1 MRARALP
8 LIHPNPSSPGPR
20 PACPRTSTPHRSV
33 SQTLAPLLFVLIWS
47 SGFLVGRGVA
57 SHADPFWFLALRF
70 ACVCTVFTVA
80 ALWAR
85 AAWPQ
90 GPRRIGLH
98 LLAGALMSGF
108 YLGPSWWAMSQ
119 GMPAGIMA
127 LIGALQ
133 PLFTALIAVL
143 IQGKRL
149 PRTTWLGL
157 ALGFGGVTLVLW
169 PRLAATDA
177 SALSLPVVLLAAGS
191 ILSLTVGSMVQ
202 KSPWAASDLRSAS
215 AVQNLGA
222 VCVLIAMACI
232 FGTSHWD
239 NSPMLWGYLAY
250 AVLVLS
256 VAGTTLLI
264 WLMRRGEATR
274 TTALLLAVPPL
285 SALQAW
291 FIFGETLAVIQ
302 VVGFVVAIAGVA
314 LARR

>member
-1 MRARALP
+1 MHAF
-8 LIHPNPSSPGPR
+8 
-20 PACPRTSTPHRSV
+20 
-33 SQTLAPLLFVLIWS
+33 APLLFVAIWS
-47 SGFLVGRGVA
+47 TGFLVGRGVA

-70 ACVCTVFTVA
+70 ACVSAIFIGA

-98 LLAGALMSGF
+98 LLAGALMSGL

-119 GMPAGIMA
+119 GMAAGIMS

-133 PLFTALIAVL
+133 PLFTALIAVAFL
-143 IQGKRL
+143 GKRL
-149 PRTTWLGL
+149 AGTTWAGL
-157 ALGFGGVTLVLW
+157 ALGFGGVAMVLL
-169 PRLAATDA
+169 PRLQAVDQ
-177 SALSLPVVLLAAGS
+177 SALSLPVVLVAAGS

-202 KSPWAASDLRSAS
+202 KSPLAAGDLRSAS

-222 VCVLIAMACI
+222 VAVLLAMA
-232 FGTSHWD
+232 FTVGQPHWD
-239 NSPMLWGYLAY
+239 NSAMLWGYLAF

-256 VAGTTLLI
+256 IGGATLLI
-264 WLMRRGEATR
+264 WLMRHGEATR

-291 FIFGETLAVIQ
+291 FIFGETLSAVQ
-302 VVGFVVAIAGVA
+302 LLGFVVAIAGVA

>member
-1 MRARALP
+1 VL
-8 LIHPNPSSPGPR
+8 H
-20 PACPRTSTPHRSV
+20 
-33 SQTLAPLLFVLIWS
+33 TLAPLLFVLIWS

-57 SHADPFWFLALRF
+57 AHADPFWFLALRF
-70 ACVCTVFTVA
+70 ACVCVVFTAA

-85 AAWPQ
+85 AAWPR
-90 GPRRIGLH
+90 GARRIGMH

-119 GMPAGIMA
+119 SMPAGIMA

-133 PLFTALIAVL
+133 PLFTALIAVFV
-143 IQGKRL
+143 QRKRL
-149 PRTTWLGL
+149 SGATWMGL
-157 ALGFGGVTLVLW
+157 ALGFGGVALVLW

-191 ILSLTVGSMVQ
+191 ILSLTIGSMVQ
-202 KSPWAASDLRSAS
+202 KSPWAAGDLRSAS
-215 AVQNLGA
+215 AIQNLGA
-222 VCVLIAMACI
+222 VIVLIVMACI
-232 FGTSHWD
+232 FGKPHWD
-239 NSPMLWGYLAY
+239 NSPAVWGYLAY

-256 VAGTTLLI
+256 VAGTSLLI

-285 SALQAW
+285 SALQGW
-291 FIFGETLAVIQ
+291 FIFGETMVMVQ
-302 VVGFVVAIAGVA
+302 VVGFAVAIAGVA